1 MESFWKDLRQALRMF
16 RRSPGFTV
24 TALLALAL
32 GIGANTAIF
41 SVVNTVLLKPVTVP
55 EPERVV
61 VFVTTNKEGGGA
73 FASDIKFNLWRRQT
87 NIFENVSGSH
97 WANFTLT
104 GTDRP
109 VRVDAECVTAGYL
122 ALFGLPV
129 VHGRGFL
136 AGEEQPDGPRAVVLS
151 NAFWKKVLHGDPGIV
166 GKSISLSDASYQVV
180 GIMADGVVIEDG
192 EKPDVWLP
200 FPIDPNSNNQV
211 HYFRAEGRLRRG
223 VTTEMANAQLKLTT
237 QEFRRLYPKA
247 LSTSRGDVFSVQP
260 LRDYLV
266 KDVRASLLTLAAAV
280 GFVLLIAC
288 ANVANLLLMRA
299 EGRRREVAIRVAV
312 GASRARIVRQFL
324 TESAL
329 LAAAGAVCGLALGA
343 TGIHLLLAAHAVDLP
358 RLGEKGANVAL
369 DWRVL
374 AFTVLAAAGTGLV
387 FGLIPALQVSRA
399 DLSRGMKGAG
409 GRVRSLLAI
418 VEMSMA
424 IVLLIGASL
433 FIRTLLALRS
443 VNPGFDPRGVVVTQT
458 LLEPRREERV
468 LRRVEAIPGVDGAAL
483 TGLLPLEGG
492 FNSLT
497 ITIPGRPLEG
507 LSHGNARWMTISPGY
522 FDVLKIPLLRGRVFT
537 RADRGDA
544 PAVAVINRAMARQFW
559 PDSDP
564 IDDRLVIG
572 RGLGQNFEEPPR
584 QVVGIV
590 GDVHDDALGTDPLPA
605 VFVPFAQRPNT
616 RALGMWV
623 VVRTR
628 GNSHATD
635 AAIPSEVQNAAGGP
649 PVPAMRRM
657 QAILVQ
663 STARQD
669 FRMLLMSIFAGL
681 AAVLAAIGIY
691 GLMGYSVQQRTREIG
706 IRMALGAQASAV
718 RNMVIRQGMRLAAA
732 GAGLGLATAF
742 YLTRFLAGFLYGVTA
757 LDPLVF
763 LAVPVLLAG
772 VALLAVWGPAL
783 RAARVDPLRAL
794 RHE

>member
-1 MESFWKDLRQALRMF
+1 M
-16 RRSPGFTV
+16 
-24 TALLALAL
+24 
-32 GIGANTAIF
+32 
-41 SVVNTVLLKPVTVP
+41 LLKPVTAP
-55 EPERVV
+55 DPDRVV

-87 NIFENVSGSH
+87 NVFENVSGSH
-97 WANFTLT
+97 WASFTLT

-109 VRVDAECVTAGYL
+109 VRVDAQCVTAGYF

-129 VHGRGFL
+129 VQGRGFL
-136 AGEEQPDGPRAVVLS
+136 AGEEQPNGPRAAVLS
-151 NAFWKKVLHGDPGIV
+151 NAFWKTALNGDPGIV

-180 GIMADGVVIEDG
+180 GIMADGVQIEDG
-192 EKPDVWLP
+192 EAPDVWLP

-211 HYFRAEGRLRRG
+211 HYFRAEGRLRPG
-223 VTTEMANAQLKLTT
+223 VTADMANAQLKLTT

-299 EGRRREVAIRVAV
+299 EGRKREVAIRVAV
-312 GASRARIVRQFL
+312 GASRGRIVRQFL
-324 TESAL
+324 TESGL

-343 TGIHLLLAAHAVDLP
+343 AGIRVLLAIHAVDIP

-374 AFTVLAAAGTGLV
+374 GFTVLAAAATGLV
-387 FGLIPALQVSRA
+387 FGLVPALQVSRA
-399 DLSRGMKGAG
+399 DLSRGMKGGG
-409 GRVRSLLAI
+409 GRMRSLLAV
-418 VEMSMA
+418 VEMSTA
-424 IVLLIGASL
+424 IVLLIGAAL
-433 FIRTLLALRS
+433 FIRTLIALRS
-443 VNPGFDPRGVVVTQT
+443 VNPGFDPRGVAVTQT
-458 LLEPRREERV
+458 LLEPRQEESV
-468 LRRVEAIPGVDGAAL
+468 LRRLETIPGVEGAAL

-497 ITIPGRPLEG
+497 ITILGRPLEG
-507 LSHGNARWMTISPGY
+507 LSHGNSRWMTVSPGY

-564 IDDRLVIG
+564 LNERLVIG

-590 GDVHDDALGTDPLPA
+590 GDVHDDALGIDPLPA

-628 GNSHATD
+628 GNSHAGNSHAMD
-635 AAIPSEVQNAAGGP
+635 AAMQSEVQKAAGGP

-681 AAVLAAIGIY
+681 AVVLAAIGIY

-718 RNMVIRQGMRLAAA
+718 RNMVIRQGLRLAVA
-732 GAGLGLATAF
+732 GVGLGLAAAF
-742 YLTRFLAGFLYGVTA
+742 YLTRFLAGFLFGVKA
-757 LDPLVF
+757 VDPLVF
-763 LAVPVLLAG
+763 LAVPALLTG
-772 VALLAVWGPAL
+772 VALLAVWRPAL
-783 RAARVDPLRAL
+783 RAARVEPLRAL